1 MQMKEQR
8 RKLAFINVAHFI
20 DHYVLLIFPTV
31 VIGLQ
36 VELNRSYAELIALST
51 ACFVAFGLFSLP
63 AGWLGDH
70 WSRRKM
76 IAIFFIGC
84 AVSLGAAAASPNM
97 IVLAIA
103 LFVLGIFAAIYH
115 PIGVTVL
122 LSNTND
128 RGRDL
133 ATNGVFG
140 NLGVAFAPGITA
152 FVASWFGWRAAFVVP
167 AIICLAIGVAFIV
180 MTSEK
185 KENPDGREK
194 TAEVRMNFA
203 TAAIFFGVYAV
214 LSFAGG
220 LVFNTVTV
228 SIPKIIDEGV
238 HGDVPLTW
246 IGSVT
251 TVVLL
256 FGGVAQL
263 TVGRLVSRF
272 PPHYLFAVIGAL
284 QAVGIVW
291 ATVATGF
298 PLLMALALSIA
309 MIYAQVTV
317 GDVVIARYTADAWR
331 GRIYAVRFFLA
342 FVSSGLAVSMIAAL
356 HGKGGFGLVLSVTMV
371 FAAVFAIC
379 TALIALLAARV
390 ERGDG
395 RLQPAE

>member
-1 MQMKEQR
+1 MNDEAR
-8 RKLAFINVAHFI
+8 RKLAFVNVAHFI

-31 VIGLQ
+31 VLGLES
-36 VELNRSYAELIALST
+36 ELNRSYGELIALST

-70 WSRRKM
+70 WSRRRM
-76 IAIFFIGC
+76 IAVFFFGI
-84 AVSLGAAAASPNM
+84 AASLFAVTVAPNM
-97 IVLAIA
+97 IALAVA

-115 PIGVTVL
+115 PVGVTVL
-122 LSNTND
+122 LANAQD
-128 RGRDL
+128 RGRTL

-152 FVASWFGWRAAFVVP
+152 FVASLFGWRMAFALP
-167 AIICLAIGVAFIV
+167 ALLCAAIGLAYLLL
-180 MTSEK
+180 TSERT
-185 KENPDGREK
+185 ESPADRAQ
-194 TAEVRMNFA
+194 TAEVRMTFS

-246 IGSVT
+246 IGSIAT
-251 TVVLL
+251 IVLL
-256 FGGVAQL
+256 FGGAAQL

-272 PPHYLFAVIGAL
+272 QPHVLFAAIGVM
-284 QAVGIVW
+284 QAIGVMW
-291 ATVATGF
+291 ATIASGF
-298 PLLMALALSIA
+298 PLLMALAVSIA
-309 MIYAQVTV
+309 AIYGQVTV

-342 FVSSGLAVSMIAAL
+342 FVSSGLAVAMIAAL
-356 HGKGGFGLVLSVTMV
+356 HGRGGFPLVLGVTAA
-371 FAAVFAIC
+371 FAALFAIC
-379 TALIALLAARV
+379 TILVALLVSRV
-390 ERGDG
+390 ESGRGQM
-395 RLQPAE
+395 QPAE

>member
-1 MQMKEQR
+1 MSEMK
-8 RKLAFINVAHFI
+8 RKLGFVNVAHFV

-36 VELNRSYAELIALST
+36 TDLNRSYSELIALST

-76 IAIFFIGC
+76 IAIFFIGS
-84 AVSLGAAAASPNM
+84 AVSLAAVAMASNV
-97 IVLAIA
+97 ILIAVA

-122 LSNTND
+122 LANSTK

-140 NLGVAFAPGITA
+140 NMGVALAPGITA
-152 FVASWFGWRAAFVVP
+152 FIVSIFGWRMAFAAP
-167 AIICLAIGVAFIV
+167 AAVCAAIGIAFLL

-185 KENPDGREK
+185 QENRAERK
-194 TAEVRMNFA
+194 QTAEVRMTFTA
-203 TAAIFFGVYAV
+203 AAIFFGVYAL

-220 LVFNTVTV
+220 LVFNTVTI
-228 SIPKIIDEGV
+228 SIPKIIDEGMR
-238 HGDVPLTW
+238 GDVPLTW
-246 IGSVT
+246 IGSIA

-263 TVGRLVSRF
+263 TVGRLVSHF
-272 PPHYLFAVIGAL
+272 PPPVIFAAIGIL
-284 QAVGIVW
+284 QAIGIAW
-291 ATVATGF
+291 AAIASGYQ
-298 PLLMALALSIA
+298 LMIALALSIA
-309 MIYAQVTV
+309 AIYGQVTV

-331 GRIYAVRFFLA
+331 GRIYAVRFFLT
-342 FVSSGLAVSMIAAL
+342 FISSGLAVSMIAAL
-356 HGKGGFGLVLSVTMV
+356 YGKGGFPLVLGATTICAVV
-371 FAAVFAIC
+371 FATC
-379 TALIALLAARV
+379 TVLIALLASHI
-390 ERGDG
+390 EGGTG
-395 RLQPAE
+395 RMQPAE